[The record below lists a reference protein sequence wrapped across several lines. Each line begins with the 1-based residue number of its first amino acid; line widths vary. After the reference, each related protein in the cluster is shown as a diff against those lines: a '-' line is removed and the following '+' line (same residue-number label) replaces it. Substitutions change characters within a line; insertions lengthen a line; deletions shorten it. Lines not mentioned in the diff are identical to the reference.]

1 MLKKESN
8 LGYLLILAAGAL
20 WGTIGL
26 FSTIMAR
33 EGMPAGQVAFYR
45 TLASATMLFLVLL
58 VKGRGFGLFKI
69 SRRGLMSCLL
79 VGTVSQAMFNY
90 CYMNTIALSDM
101 ATGAVFLYTSP
112 IYVAILSRVFFKEA
126 LTANKI
132 LAIFIN
138 IAGCIMTVTGGQF
151 SSIKISGLALIM
163 GIMSGFTYALL
174 PVLSRTGA
182 DKEHPYTAAFYGQ
195 LFGAVL
201 LLFIIRPWNTEVV
214 FNATLIL
221 AILGLGIVPSA
232 MAYIAYYGG
241 LSRMKETS
249 KVPVLASVETV
260 VAALIGLIAFG
271 QGLGIAKCLGILLVL
286 ISIIVMNMK
295 AKQSTFLIKD

>member
-1 MLKKESN
+1 M
-8 LGYLLILAAGAL
+8 
-20 WGTIGL
+20 
-26 FSTIMAR
+26 
-33 EGMPAGQVAFYR
+33 
-45 TLASATMLFLVLL
+45 
-58 VKGRGFGLFKI
+58 
-69 SRRGLMSCLL
+69 
-79 VGTVSQAMFNY
+79 
-90 CYMNTIALSDM
+90 
-101 ATGAVFLYTSP
+101 
-112 IYVAILSRVFFKEA
+112 AILSRIYFKEA
-126 LTANKI
+126 SIANKI
-132 LAIFIN
+132 FAIFIN
-138 IAGCIMTVTGGQF
+138 IAGCIMTVTGGEF
-151 SSIKISGLALIM
+151 SSIRISGLALIM

-201 LLFIIRPWNTEVV
+201 LLFIIRPWNTEVD
-214 FNATLIL
+214 FNMTLIL

-286 ISIIVMNMK
+286 ISIIVMNMRS
-295 AKQSTFLIKD
+295 KQSTFLNKD

>member
-1 MLKKESN
+1 
-8 LGYLLILAAGAL
+8 
-20 WGTIGL
+20 
-26 FSTIMAR
+26 
-33 EGMPAGQVAFYR
+33 
-45 TLASATMLFLVLL
+45 
-58 VKGRGFGLFKI
+58 
-69 SRRGLMSCLL
+69 
-79 VGTVSQAMFNY
+79 
-90 CYMNTIALSDM
+90 
-101 ATGAVFLYTSP
+101 
-112 IYVAILSRVFFKEA
+112 
-126 LTANKI
+126 
-132 LAIFIN
+132 
-138 IAGCIMTVTGGQF
+138 
-151 SSIKISGLALIM
+151 M